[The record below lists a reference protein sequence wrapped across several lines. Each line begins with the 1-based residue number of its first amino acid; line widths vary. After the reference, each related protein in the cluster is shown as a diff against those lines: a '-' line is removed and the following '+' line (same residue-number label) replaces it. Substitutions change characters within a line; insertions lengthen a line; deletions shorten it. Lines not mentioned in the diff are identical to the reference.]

1 MFLFITTF
9 FLFSPCAVLL
19 IKMLTR
25 VVIVVTVNADKP
37 KAVAIQDVFEVV
49 REQAKQAQITLATQ
63 TIALPTDQVR

>member
-1 MFLFITTF
+1 
-9 FLFSPCAVLL
+9 
-19 IKMLTR
+19 MLTR
-25 VVIVVTVNADKP
+25 VVIVVAVNADKP